1 MMTSKP
7 PNETPSSAASTEQS
21 GRDVRPARPESR
33 PARPAD
39 AAGPEKS
46 RDESDV
52 GWGERP
58 EPDDDERFSRDRPP
72 HWDSE

>member
-1 MMTSKP
+1 MTSKP
-7 PNETPSSAASTEQS
+7 PNETPSSAASARQS
-21 GRDVRPARPESR
+21 DRDGRPAG
-33 PARPAD
+33 PAL
-39 AAGPEKS
+39 PEKS

>member
-1 MMTSKP
+1 MTPKP
-7 PNETPSSAASTEQS
+7 PNETPSSVAGAEQS
-21 GRDVRPARPESR
+21 DSGGRPAC
-33 PARPAD
+33 PAL
-39 AAGPEKS
+39 PEKG

-52 GWGERP
+52 GGGERP

>member
-1 MMTSKP
+1 MMTSMP
-7 PNETPSSAASTEQS
+7 PNETPSSAASAAPS
-21 GRDVRPARPESR
+21 DRGSR
-33 PARPAD
+33 PARPASP
-39 AAGPEKS
+39 ASPGRPGRPEKS

-58 EPDDDERFSRDRPP
+58 EPDDDERFNRDRPP